1 MGVTL
6 YSNIDY
12 KGDSIT
18 EPIFGVHEEMQP
30 DWNDYVNSIKIEPDN
45 AYEWCGWK
53 HRHRYGD
60 SSRSIKKLC
69 DHYIHKWDEDCIN
82 ANDKVAVGN
91 CDIDSKCWNNSNII
105 TTDLRCKDWCIEY
118 L

>member
-30 DWNDYVNSIKIEPDN
+30 DWNDYVNSIKMHMN
-45 AYEWCGWK
+45 GVV
-53 HRHRYGD
+53 G
-60 SSRSIKKLC
+60 
-69 DHYIHKWDEDCIN
+69 YINI
-82 ANDKVAVGN
+82 
-91 CDIDSKCWNNSNII
+91 SNVIQPV
-105 TTDLRCKDWCIEY
+105 
-118 L
+118 